1 VLALPPLLGAAIP
14 PPGLVAPDLGKPAE
28 SAALAGLQKVIDD
41 CIAPMAGEHDRAG
54 RYPSA
59 SVAALKACGILK
71 TAVPARFG
79 GGGAGHALSLE
90 AQVRLAMA
98 DSSVAQIFKIHDEL
112 VREIFAYCP
121 DALGPV
127 LASAVLDDNAILGLA
142 AAEDGATVDAPMAT
156 TAQRQD
162 DGSYVIN
169 GSKVYTT
176 GAAEAD
182 YIAVWAFDAVAGA
195 EHPLAGLQLNLVAR
209 DTPGVTVHRDWD
221 NLGQRATDSGRV
233 TFAGVRTEARLRA
246 SSPERPPGV
255 DRSLRYHAGFS
266 AVLVGLAIAAL
277 NDAGEF
283 LRHQARPW
291 PSAGVAQASEDPLV
305 QRRAGELVA
314 DVAAA
319 YLLVHQS
326 GSLLDEFA
334 RGGLRRTEVAVPISV
349 AKSVAT
355 RASLRATNEVFTLM
369 GTRSTRRSEHFDRYW
384 RNART
389 LSLHDPVEWKHLE
402 IGNHFLNG
410 WDPPPGLYT

>member
-1 VLALPPLLGAAIP
+1 MLDLPPLLGSAIP
-14 PPGLVAPDLGKPAE
+14 SPGLVAPDLHKPGEA
-28 SAALAGLQKVIDD
+28 AALGALQQVIDV
-41 CIAPMAGEHDRAG
+41 CIAPLAAEHDHAG
-54 RYPSA
+54 RYPTA

-71 TAVPARFG
+71 TAVPTRFG
-79 GGGAGHALSLE
+79 GFGAGHALSLE

-98 DSSVAQIFKIHDEL
+98 DSSVAQVFKIHDEL
-112 VREIFAYCP
+112 VREIFSYCP
-121 DALGPV
+121 DELGPV
-127 LASAVLDDNAILGLA
+127 LASAVLDDDAILGLA
-142 AAEDGATVDAPMAT
+142 AAEDGPTVDAPMAT
-156 TAQRQD
+156 TADRQD

-182 YIAVWAFDAVAGA
+182 YIAVWAFDPVAGA
-195 EHPLAGLQLNLVAR
+195 EHPLAGLQCNLVAR
-209 DTPGVTVHRDWD
+209 HTPGVTVHRDWD

-233 TFAGVRTEARLRA
+233 TFREVRSEPRLRA
-246 SSPERPPGV
+246 STPQRPPGV
-255 DRSLRYHAGFS
+255 DRSLRYHAGFA

-277 NDAGEF
+277 NDSAQF
-283 LRHQARPW
+283 LRHKARPW
-291 PSAGVAQASEDPLV
+291 PSAGVTRASEDPLV
-305 QRRAGELVA
+305 ERGAGELVA

-319 YLLVHQS
+319 YLLVHQ
-326 GSLLDEFA
+326 GGALLDEFA
-334 RGGLRRTEVAVPISV
+334 RGGLSRSAVAVPISV

-389 LSLHDPVEWKHLE
+389 LSLHDPLEWKHLE